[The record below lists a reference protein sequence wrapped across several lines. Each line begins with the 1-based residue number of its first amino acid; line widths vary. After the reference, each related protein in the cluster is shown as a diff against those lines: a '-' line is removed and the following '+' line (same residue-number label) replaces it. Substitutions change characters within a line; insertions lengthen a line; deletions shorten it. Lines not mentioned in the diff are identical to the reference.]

1 MKGEGSVLGW
11 DAARYHR
18 VSDPQWRW
26 GLRVLDR
33 LAPAEGER
41 ILDLGCGTGRLTSEI
56 STRAPGAI
64 VTGADRSIAMLSKA
78 REHVASVA
86 AFAQADATALPFH
99 PVFDAVFSTATF
111 HWIQDHDT
119 LFREVHRVLKP
130 GGRLVSQC
138 GGGPNLARLYDR
150 AKHLRESQR
159 FRGYFDGW
167 VEPLNFQT
175 VETTKS
181 RLGTLGFTHINV
193 SLESAETA
201 FTTIEAFEQFV
212 TTVCLRHDLERLP
225 PELRSPFAHEIAVAA
240 STDDPPLTLDY
251 WRLNVDAR
259 KR

>member
-1 MKGEGSVLGW
+1 MKDEGSVIGW
-11 DAARYHR
+11 DAARYHQ
-18 VSDPQWRW
+18 VSDPQWKW

-33 LAPAEGER
+33 LAPVEGER

-56 STRAPGAI
+56 SMRAPGVT
-64 VTGADRSIAMLSKA
+64 VTGADRSMPMLSKA
-78 REHVASVA
+78 HEHLGSTAT
-86 AFAQADATALPFH
+86 FAQADGTALPFR

-111 HWIQDHDT
+111 HWIHDHDT

-138 GGGPNLARLYDR
+138 GGGPNLARLYNR
-150 AKHLRESQR
+150 AQERRQSER
-159 FRGYFDGW
+159 FRVYFDGW

-175 VETTKS
+175 VEATEA
-181 RLGTLGFTHINV
+181 RLRSIGFTGIAV
-193 SLESAETA
+193 SLEFAGTA
-201 FTTIEAFEQFV
+201 FSSIDAFEQFV

-240 STDDPPLTLDY
+240 SADDPPFTLDY